1 MMADKEIKTKTR
13 KKEKKKEIKEQEKK
27 RLAVIRV
34 RGKVHLRGD
43 ISDTMK
49 LLNLTRVNHCVVVDN
64 RVQYLGM
71 INKAKDYI
79 TWGEIDAKI
88 MNKLLSKRGML
99 TGNKKLT
106 DDYISKNENI
116 NYNSIEELS
125 TGIVDFNAEF
135 KDVPDLKPVFRLR
148 PPKKGYD
155 RGGIK
160 HPYSLGGALGYRGEK
175 INELLERMI

>member
-1 MMADKEIKTKTR
+1 MAKKSRE
-13 KKEKKKEIKEQEKK
+13 KKEEKK
-27 RLAVIRV
+27 MLAVIRV
-34 RGKVHLRGD
+34 RGKVHLRKD

-49 LLNLTRVNHCVVVDN
+49 LMNLTRINHCVVVPSTP
-64 RVQYLGM
+64 QYMGM

-79 TWGEIDAKI
+79 TYGEISPEI

-99 TGNKKLT
+99 MGNKKLT
-106 DDYISKNENI
+106 DNYISKNTK
-116 NYNSIEELS
+116 YKSIEELS
-125 TGIVDFNAEF
+125 KNIVDFNAEL
-135 KDVPDLKPVFRLR
+135 KEVLDLKMVFRLR

-175 INELLERMI
+175 INELLDRMI

>member
-1 MMADKEIKTKTR
+1 MAKKSGK
-13 KKEKKKEIKEQEKK
+13 KKEKEVNKEKK
-27 RLAVIRV
+27 RIAVIRV
-34 RGKVHLRGD
+34 RGKVHLRED

-49 LLNLTRVNHCVVVDN
+49 LMNLTRINHCVVVPSTP
-64 RVQYLGM
+64 QYMGM

-79 TWGEIDAKI
+79 TYGEISAEV
-88 MNKLLSKRGML
+88 MNKLLSKRGKLM
-99 TGNKKLT
+99 GNKKLT
-106 DDYISKNENI
+106 DKHIEKNTGYKSIGDLSKNI
-116 NYNSIEELS
+116 IDYKVEL
-125 TGIVDFNAEF
+125 
-135 KDVPDLKPVFRLR
+135 KDVPNLKPVFRLR